1 MKVYRVFGM
10 VLAVVLFLSN
20 SCITYAAENVVEAEV
35 MKEDMEII
43 EEELRQKDTS
53 VCNELEEIIS
63 DLENKK
69 NQTTDKY
76 EIEKIQALIDTT
88 NELKGDYLSYSDGIA
103 PIGVTNPIYSPMV
116 AAVIAYFG
124 SCGYELS
131 CELLIHARD
140 NNRLDSVYSPVNGNR
155 INASGVVGRLK
166 SGKNSTSGSGV
177 FENTG
182 STVEK
187 DLYYAIH
194 CFNYTFDAQK
204 HIFTLTDRYDYAFS
218 DEYTG
223 VAGVAVNEM
232 FLAQQNG
239 VLVPYYVKIVTH

>member
-103 PIGVTNPIYSPMV
+103 PMGVTNPIYSPNGCSGNS
-116 AAVIAYFG
+116 IFW
-124 SCGYELS
+124 
-131 CELLIHARD
+131 LLW
-140 NNRLDSVYSPVNGNR
+140 L
-155 INASGVVGRLK
+155 
-166 SGKNSTSGSGV
+166 
-177 FENTG
+177 
-182 STVEK
+182 
-187 DLYYAIH
+187 
-194 CFNYTFDAQK
+194 
-204 HIFTLTDRYDYAFS
+204 
-218 DEYTG
+218 
-223 VAGVAVNEM
+223 
-232 FLAQQNG
+232 
-239 VLVPYYVKIVTH
+239 